1 MNDILDEAE
10 VAALLACEPS
20 TVQAMAREGEL
31 PAVKFGKHWRF
42 PRAALLEVVNRRALE
57 NKGEEPPNT
66 KAENKAPHGRS
77 RANISYH
84 AAKRR
89 AAKKMR
95 TVPWANSDAIKQIYE
110 SAEKM
115 TRETGIV
122 HHVGHIIPM
131 QGALVS
137 GLHVESNLQV
147 LVGSENIRKKNRFEV
162 A

>member
-57 NKGEEPPNT
+57 NT
-66 KAENKAPHGRS
+66 APKP
-77 RANISYH
+77 RAQPR
-84 AAKRR
+84 AVLRQVPAKRNQR
-89 AAKKMR
+89 
-95 TVPWANSDAIKQIYE
+95 PD
-110 SAEKM
+110 
-115 TRETGIV
+115 
-122 HHVGHIIPM
+122 
-131 QGALVS
+131 LS
-137 GLHVESNLQV
+137 GLCQ
-147 LVGSENIRKKNRFEV
+147 